1 MKKRKETNEMKI
13 AMAADHG
20 GYELK
25 NTLKEY
31 LEAKGHSITD
41 LGTNS
46 SESVDYPDYAAL
58 CCKEITGGHADFGI
72 LVCGTGVGIS
82 IAANKIRGIRCGMC
96 YSPEV
101 AALVK
106 QHNNANVIALGGRTT
121 DPETAKKIVDAY
133 MSADFE
139 GGRHTRR
146 IDKITELEKG

>member
-1 MKKRKETNEMKI
+1 
-13 AMAADHG
+13 
-20 GYELK
+20 
-25 NTLKEY
+25 
-31 LEAKGHSITD
+31 
-41 LGTNS
+41 
-46 SESVDYPDYAAL
+46 
-58 CCKEITGGHADFGI
+58 
-72 LVCGTGVGIS
+72 
-82 IAANKIRGIRCGMC
+82 MC

>member
-1 MKKRKETNEMKI
+1 MKI

-25 NTLKEY
+25 NILKEY

-46 SESVDYPDYAAL
+46 VESVDYPDYAAL
-58 CCKEITGGHADFGI
+58 CCKEVTGGNADFGI

-96 YSPEV
+96 YSPAV
-101 AALVK
+101 ASLVK

-121 DPETAKKIVDAY
+121 DPETAKEIVDAY
-133 MSADFE
+133 MSAEFE